1 MAIIY
6 EILQCNEDVIVFTK
20 FFEIL
25 NRGKLVS
32 ISFYFLLFS
41 EMPRPRL
48 NTDEERKKRTNIV
61 FLFYKQLWQVRLAG
75 KNTTVKMLKE
85 YLRKFNYQR
94 LTLSPILKELLPS
107 QYLWGSSLHAERLHK
122 KLQDLS
128 SRCPISGFK

>member
-61 FLFYKQLWQVRLAG
+61 FLFYK
-75 KNTTVKMLKE
+75 
-85 YLRKFNYQR
+85 
-94 LTLSPILKELLPS
+94 
-107 QYLWGSSLHAERLHK
+107 
-122 KLQDLS
+122 
-128 SRCPISGFK
+128 